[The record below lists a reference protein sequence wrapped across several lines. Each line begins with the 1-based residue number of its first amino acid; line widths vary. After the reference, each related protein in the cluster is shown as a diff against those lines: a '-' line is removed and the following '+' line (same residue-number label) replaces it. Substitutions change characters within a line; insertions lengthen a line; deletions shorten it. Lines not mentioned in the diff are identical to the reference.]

1 MTPPFSITTS
11 DSLLLIVDIQE
22 RLCKIMNQKVL
33 KKVCTQI
40 NLLSSLAEEEKIPIL
55 LTEQYPEGL
64 GPTIEPVKKIL
75 EGKKYDYHSK
85 VTFGC
90 CEDETFNKKLETYKR
105 KKIIITGMEIHV
117 CVYLTALGL
126 INNGYH
132 PFVASDAVISRDKFY
147 YKNGLDLM
155 RQAGY
160 VVSNTETILFQ
171 LMVRSG
177 TDTFKKVSKLLK
189 ETINE

>member
-1 MTPPFSITTS
+1 MQHPFSITPNN
-11 DSLLLIVDIQE
+11 SLLLIVDIQE
-22 RLCKIMNQKVL
+22 RLCKVMNQKVL
-33 KKVCTQI
+33 KKVCSQI
-40 NLLSSLAEEEKIPIL
+40 NLLASLSEDLKIPIL

-64 GPTIEPVKKIL
+64 GPTIEPIKKIL
-75 EGKKYDYHSK
+75 EGEKYDSHSK

-105 KKIIITGMEIHV
+105 KKIIITGMETHV

-132 PFVASDAVISRDKFY
+132 PFIASDAVISRDKFY

-155 RQAGY
+155 RQVGC

-177 TDTFKKVSKLLK
+177 TDIFKKISKLLK
-189 ETINE
+189 ESIT